1 MDNVLISLV
10 KSFGENEIFVT
21 NVIIAAVNS
30 LRAQCIYI
38 KNLFYINER
47 LINFLVAGQMYHF
60 HVLLFAQALLL
71 LQILTYGILTF
82 ILKLLFY
89 LCIFEFSVCGL
100 ELKHDVVVVM
110 RLLWLQ
116 LLQRKKIVSFPFIYI
131 WAQHLLYK

>member
-1 MDNVLISLV
+1 VIEHDSYSYYLYMDHVLISLV

-110 RLLWLQ
+110 RLL
-116 LLQRKKIVSFPFIYI
+116 
-131 WAQHLLYK
+131 

>member
-1 MDNVLISLV
+1 MYIYKKSVLYKLEV
-10 KSFGENEIFVT
+10 NKLLGCRT
-21 NVIIAAVNS
+21 NVSFPCAFVCPGTPLTANS
-30 LRAQCIYI
+30 YI
-38 KNLFYINER
+38 WD
-47 LINFLVAGQMYHF
+47 
-60 HVLLFAQALLL
+60 
-71 LQILTYGILTF
+71 

-89 LCIFEFSVCGL
+89 VCIFEFSVCGL